1 MRSEGI
7 VSPCLFFQSPDYRK
21 VMGQCEIGW
30 DRNGKGMKAK
40 AWLYH
45 ISRNW
50 CIPITS
56 HVHSILAS
64 RQWSSTRLGIKHNRV
79 Q

>member
-40 AWLYH
+40 AWLVSHLEELVHPYH
-45 ISRNW
+45 ITCAFNT
-50 CIPITS
+50 CIS
-56 HVHSILAS
+56 AMVVHQIRDQA
-64 RQWSSTRLGIKHNRV
+64 R
-79 Q
+79 